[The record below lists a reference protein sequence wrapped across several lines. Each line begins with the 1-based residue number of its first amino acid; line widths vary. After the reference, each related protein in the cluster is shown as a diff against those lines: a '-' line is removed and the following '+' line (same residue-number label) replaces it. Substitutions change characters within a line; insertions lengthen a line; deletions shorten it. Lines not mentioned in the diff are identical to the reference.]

1 MSVDIHHSK
10 QQMFQ
15 IKVVYEDYYLLGCNA
30 MSSSKNVVTFQGN
43 LLNLSRVCVCV
54 CVCIFWNQTTKSKK
68 SYTLIKSKFYVMCK
82 FICDEPFFRKIRSAF
97 VYRRVCTILVKRWKK
112 SQHFLLWNLFSFADK
127 TYYGLS
133 VICPTHNWIIKLNML
148 TKNWKQC
155 NILTYFFLIDL
166 LHRQ

>member
-54 CVCIFWNQTTKSKK
+54 CVYFLKPNNKIKK
-68 SYTLIKSKFYVMCK
+68 VIYI
-82 FICDEPFFRKIRSAF
+82 DKI
-97 VYRRVCTILVKRWKK
+97 
-112 SQHFLLWNLFSFADK
+112 
-127 TYYGLS
+127 
-133 VICPTHNWIIKLNML
+133 
-148 TKNWKQC
+148 
-155 NILTYFFLIDL
+155 
-166 LHRQ
+166 